1 MARVSAEPE
10 RVPAAAA
17 RALLLSGQGLLAD
30 PERRVTPALVE
41 RVVRSLGYVQID
53 SINRIERAQHLILAS
68 RLDGYRHRHLT
79 HLLERKRALFEHW
92 THDASVI
99 PVGLYAHWH
108 PRFRRWE
115 TWARGRARFK
125 RRLGSKPDRVLKE
138 VIERVRD
145 EGPLTSADFEHVR
158 KRASGGWWDWK
169 PQKTALEHHWRSGRL
184 AIHGRRGFQKLY
196 DLSERVFPEACAR
209 PEPTPDD
216 LADWAGTSALERLG
230 FANPAELSHFWGAL
244 TNPEARAWCQRAS
257 DEGRIV
263 PVMIEPVDGSKPRPS
278 FALPDWRRRASR
290 VPDAP
295 DRLRLLAPF
304 DPVIHDRPRTKRLF
318 GFDFTFEA
326 FVPEPKRS
334 YGYYVLPI
342 LEAGRFVGRLEPRH
356 DRDAACVEIEKL
368 WWEPGVKRTPKRRKG
383 LERAVERL
391 AALVGADKIEWA
403 GPARRALR

>member
-1 MARVSAEPE
+1 MAGVSAEPE
-10 RVPAAAA
+10 RAPAAAA

-53 SINRIERAQHLILAS
+53 SINRIERAQHLILAT

-158 KRASGGWWDWK
+158 KRASGGWCLK
-169 PQKTALEHHWRSGRL
+169 PSPLEGKSTRL
-184 AIHGRRGFQKLY
+184 
-196 DLSERVFPEACAR
+196 
-209 PEPTPDD
+209 
-216 LADWAGTSALERLG
+216 
-230 FANPAELSHFWGAL
+230 
-244 TNPEARAWCQRAS
+244 
-257 DEGRIV
+257 
-263 PVMIEPVDGSKPRPS
+263 
-278 FALPDWRRRASR
+278 
-290 VPDAP
+290 
-295 DRLRLLAPF
+295 
-304 DPVIHDRPRTKRLF
+304 
-318 GFDFTFEA
+318 
-326 FVPEPKRS
+326 
-334 YGYYVLPI
+334 
-342 LEAGRFVGRLEPRH
+342 
-356 DRDAACVEIEKL
+356 
-368 WWEPGVKRTPKRRKG
+368 
-383 LERAVERL
+383 
-391 AALVGADKIEWA
+391 
-403 GPARRALR
+403 